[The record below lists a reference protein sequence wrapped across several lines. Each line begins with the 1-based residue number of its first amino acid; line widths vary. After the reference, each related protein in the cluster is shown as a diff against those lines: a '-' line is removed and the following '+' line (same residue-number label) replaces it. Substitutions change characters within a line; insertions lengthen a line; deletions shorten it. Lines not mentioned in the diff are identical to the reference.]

1 MTTIRLVK
9 MRITNFKGQRYLE
22 VDFDPNVTYIIG
34 GNETGKTTIMD
45 AFIWTMFGKDSL
57 GRSDFNIKT
66 LDSENH
72 VIPKLEHE
80 VVVTLD
86 VDGTHTTFRR
96 CYKENW
102 VKKRGAV
109 EAVMEGHSVDYYVD
123 DVPLGK
129 REYDRRVS
137 DICPEQLFRQITNP
151 AYFPSLKMQEQRA
164 MLFDIVGDITNEDVL
179 NSLITI
185 KNKHDYDPL
194 IEAFN
199 SRKSLED
206 LKTQVVSQKNMSKKE
221 ISDIPGRIEENNR
234 NMPEAQDWVSIRKQI
249 EDKKAEISAI
259 DDQIA
264 DKSEI
269 GKAISDEKNKLRKDI
284 DSKSNQLSDIIREIK
299 KKANADYEKWYF
311 ALQGKKSELSRAEG
325 NLSSLRS
332 DLEFHLKDLQRLRD
346 RRSELLT
353 HYYEINAMTFNLDE
367 RAMVCPTCKRPF
379 DGDLYS
385 QQLSLLTNE
394 FNKSKSE
401 QMDANKSLGKN
412 IAGQIAKKEE
422 TVNEFNGKI
431 DELLSK
437 IADLK
442 ADIENEV
449 RNEPQKLDIEEE
461 LKKSEDYVLVSGQI
475 EDLRKE
481 LDKERD
487 LPDMTGLKESKLTIQ
502 AEIDRLNRELAKEDQ
517 IKRTINRNEELE
529 RILRQTQERIA
540 EFERLEQAILNFMKA
555 KVALVEERIN
565 GAFSYVRFKMFGKQ
579 VDGTE
584 YDTCECMVNGVPYS
598 DLNTAAKINAGI
610 DIINAISLAKGVT
623 APIFIDNRE
632 SVCDLIPCHSQLINL
647 VVEKGR
653 RLTIQ

>member
-9 MRITNFKGQRYLE
+9 MKITNFKGLRNLE
-22 VDFDPNVTYIIG
+22 VDFDPNVTYVIG

-66 LDSENH
+66 LDSENR

-86 VDGTHTTFRR
+86 VDGTRTTFRR

-109 EAVMEGHSVDYYVD
+109 EPVMDGHSVDYFVD

-151 AYFPSLKMQEQRA
+151 SYFPSLKMQEQRA
-164 MLFDIVGDITNEDVL
+164 MLFDIVGDVTNEDVL

-185 KNKHDYDPL
+185 DNKHDYDPL
-194 IEAFN
+194 ITAFN

-206 LKTQVVSQKNMSKKE
+206 LKKQIISQKNMSKKE

-234 NMPEAQDWVSIRKQI
+234 NMPEVQDWVSIRQQI
-249 EDKKAEISAI
+249 EDKKTEISAI

-269 GKAISDEKNKLRKDI
+269 GKAISEEKNNLRKEI
-284 DSKSNQLSDIIREIK
+284 DLKSNQLADIIREIK
-299 KKANADYEKWYF
+299 KKANADYENWYF
-311 ALQGKKSELSRAEG
+311 GLQGKKSELSRAEG
-325 NLSSLRS
+325 GLSSLRS
-332 DLEFHLKDLQRLRD
+332 DLEFHAKDLQRLRD
-346 RRSELLT
+346 RKSELLT
-353 HYYEINAMTFNLDE
+353 HYYEINAMTFKLDE
-367 RAMVCPTCKRPF
+367 GSMICPTCKRSLE
-379 DGDLYS
+379 GDQYS
-385 QQLSLLTNE
+385 QQLSVLTNE

-401 QMDANKSLGKN
+401 QIEANKSLGKN

-422 TVNEFNGKI
+422 TINEFNGKI
-431 DELLSK
+431 DELESK
-437 IADLK
+437 IAGLK
-442 ADIENEV
+442 AEIENEV
-449 RNEPQKLDIEEE
+449 GNEPQKQDLDEV
-461 LKKSEDYVLVSGQI
+461 LKNSKEYILLSGQI
-475 EDLRKE
+475 KDLQKE
-481 LDKERD
+481 LNKEHE
-487 LPDMTGLKESKLTIQ
+487 LPDMTGLKESKISIQ
-502 AEIDRLNRELAKEDQ
+502 EEIDRLNREVAKEDQ
-517 IKRTINRNEELE
+517 IKRTVHRNEELE
-529 RILRQTQERIA
+529 RILQQTQGQIA
-540 EFERLEQAILNFMKA
+540 ELERVEQAILNFMKV

-565 GAFSYVRFKMFGKQ
+565 NAFSYVRFKMFDAQ

-598 DLNTAAKINAGI
+598 DLNTAAKINAGL
-610 DIINAISLAKGVT
+610 DIINALCRAKGVT

-632 SVCDLIPCHSQLINL
+632 SVSDLIPCPSQLINL

>member
-185 KNKHDYDPL
+185 KNKHD
-194 IEAFN
+194 
-199 SRKSLED
+199 
-206 LKTQVVSQKNMSKKE
+206 
-221 ISDIPGRIEENNR
+221 
-234 NMPEAQDWVSIRKQI
+234 WVSIRKQI

-269 GKAISDEKNKLRKDI
+269 GKAISDEKNKLRKEI

-401 QMDANKSLGKN
+401 QMEANKSLGKN

>member
-9 MRITNFKGQRYLE
+9 MKITNFKGQRNLE
-22 VDFDPNVTYIIG
+22 VDFDPNVTYVIG

-66 LDSENH
+66 LDSENR

-86 VDGTHTTFRR
+86 VDGTRTTFRR

-109 EAVMEGHSVDYYVD
+109 EPVMDGHSVDYFVD

-151 AYFPSLKMQEQRA
+151 SYFPSLKMQEQRA
-164 MLFDIVGDITNEDVL
+164 MLFDIVGDVTNEDVL

-185 KNKHDYDPL
+185 ENKHDYDPL
-194 IEAFN
+194 ITAFN

-206 LKTQVVSQKNMSKKE
+206 LKKQVVSQKNMSKKE

-234 NMPEAQDWVSIRKQI
+234 NMPEAQDWVSIRQQI
-249 EDKKAEISAI
+249 EDKKTEISAI

-269 GKAISDEKNKLRKDI
+269 GKAISDEKNKLRKEI
-284 DSKSNQLSDIIREIK
+284 DSKSNQLADIIREIK
-299 KKANADYEKWYF
+299 KKANADYENWYF

-325 NLSSLRS
+325 GLSSLRS
-332 DLEFHLKDLQRLRD
+332 DLEFHAKDLQRLRD
-346 RRSELLT
+346 RKSELLT
-353 HYYEINAMTFNLDE
+353 HYYEINAMTFKLDE
-367 RAMVCPTCKRPF
+367 GSMICPTCKRSLE
-379 DGDLYS
+379 GDQYS
-385 QQLSLLTNE
+385 QQLSVLTNE

-401 QMDANKSLGKN
+401 QIEANKSLGKN

-422 TVNEFNGKI
+422 TINEFNGKI
-431 DELLSK
+431 DELESK
-437 IADLK
+437 IAGLK
-442 ADIENEV
+442 AEIENEV
-449 RNEPQKLDIEEE
+449 RNEPQKQDLDEV
-461 LKKSEDYVLVSGQI
+461 LKNSKEYILLSGQI
-475 EDLRKE
+475 KDLQKE
-481 LDKERD
+481 LNKEHE
-487 LPDMTGLKESKLTIQ
+487 LPDMTGLKESKISIQ
-502 AEIDRLNRELAKEDQ
+502 EEIDRLNREVAKEDQ
-517 IKRTINRNEELE
+517 IKRTVHRNEELE
-529 RILRQTQERIA
+529 RILQQTQGQIA
-540 EFERLEQAILNFMKA
+540 ELERVEQAILNFMKV

-565 GAFSYVRFKMFGKQ
+565 NAFSYVRFKMFDAQ

-598 DLNTAAKINAGI
+598 DLNTAAKINAGL
-610 DIINAISLAKGVT
+610 DIINALCRAKGVT

-632 SVCDLIPCHSQLINL
+632 SVSDLIPCSSQLINL